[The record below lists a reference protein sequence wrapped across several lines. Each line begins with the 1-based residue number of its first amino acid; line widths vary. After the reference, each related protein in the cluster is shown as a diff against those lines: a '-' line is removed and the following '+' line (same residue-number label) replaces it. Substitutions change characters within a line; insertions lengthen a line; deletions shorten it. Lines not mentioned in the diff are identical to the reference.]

1 MCSGIEV
8 GRRRIGMGACGSTG
22 IIVGCG
28 VYIKYPWQEHE
39 TMELQITGTNM
50 ELTDAVQRFIERKL
64 GKLDKHFPS
73 IIDTKVEISEE
84 KTKSPQQHFLVRVTV
99 NSGIGGASFHGE
111 DRGEDLHQAVDKVT
125 AIVTRQLERQKGK
138 LYDKGRG
145 NPLARGKFNQPEQRN
160 ERQVVRTKRFVIE
173 PMILEDAIENME
185 RLGHNFF
192 LFLDADVEELR
203 LLYRRNDG
211 NYGIIEAELS

>member
-1 MCSGIEV
+1 
-8 GRRRIGMGACGSTG
+8 
-22 IIVGCG
+22 
-28 VYIKYPWQEHE
+28 
-39 TMELQITGTNM
+39 MELQITGTNM
-50 ELTDAVQRFIERKL
+50 ELTNAVQRFVERKL
-64 GKLDKHFPS
+64 GKLDKHFPG
-73 IIDTKVEISEE
+73 IIDTRVEISEE

-99 NSGIGGASFHGE
+99 NSGIGGAAFHGE
-111 DRGEDLHQAVDKVT
+111 DRGEDLHKAVDKVT

-145 NPLARGKFNQPEQRN
+145 SPLARGKFNQPEQRN
-160 ERQVVRTKRFVIE
+160 SKQVIRTKRFVIE
-173 PMILEDAIENME
+173 PMVLEDAIDNME

-211 NYGIIEAELS
+211 NYGIIEVELS